1 MWEAHFRRQFD
12 NRHPYLR
19 PSSGMIK
26 KLFNLV
32 VEGIKQHLKTLMK
45 KPQLSKEQ
53 TMLLVGGFAD
63 FAFLQQ
69 ELKTECARRLR
80 IFISHYTTIAIVQG
94 AVVFG
99 KNLRKYQSMGFSF

>member
-1 MWEAHFRRQFD
+1 MREAHFRRQFD

-32 VEGIKQHLKTLMK
+32 VEEIKQHLKTLIK
-45 KPQLSKEQ
+45 KLQLSKEQ

-80 IFISHYTTIAIVQG
+80 ILISHYTTINCTRSCSLWQKLTKISSNVI
-94 AVVFG
+94 
-99 KNLRKYQSMGFSF
+99 